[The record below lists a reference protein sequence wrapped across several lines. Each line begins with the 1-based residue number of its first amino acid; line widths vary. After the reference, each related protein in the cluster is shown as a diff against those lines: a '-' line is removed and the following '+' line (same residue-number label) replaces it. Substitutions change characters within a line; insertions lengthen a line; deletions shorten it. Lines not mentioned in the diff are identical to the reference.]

1 MEINPQHQRVI
12 AKTLRDIF
20 IYSKNDSFKVVGD
33 ILAMNTPP
41 LTPNQLPLR
50 TLFKIQ
56 PKLFIKLAQKILSF
70 RAQDA
75 SV

>member
-1 MEINPQHQRVI
+1 MI

-33 ILAMNTPP
+33 TLAMNTP

-50 TLFKIQ
+50 TLLKIQ
-56 PKLFIKLAQKILSF
+56 PKLFIIKLVQKTPSF
-70 RAQDA
+70 RVQDVSA
-75 SV
+75 